1 MTVLIT
7 APPHIEGI
15 YHVGDEQPV
24 TLQEFLDEACRVW
37 RCRPPRRIPFS
48 MILAAAAA
56 CEAVATIARTRSPL
70 TRDFVRL
77 GRLPHW
83 GDTSR
88 ARHELIPTLT
98 YPTLASGLST
108 LGSPQA
114 TR

>member
-48 MILAAAAA
+48 M
-56 CEAVATIARTRSPL
+56 TIARTRSPL